1 MKSITYPNLLGIIL
15 CLLLFLSGCTPGNEI
30 TNSPDEPVSH
40 FQVMMTSENPEVVP
54 ASGSSVI
61 VGLEVQEVEEGAIF
75 ELDLQAVSMVQLV
88 IQLPAGSQTFDVD
101 VTANS
106 TNVGTLSI
114 DRNYVVSGTTEYVFG
129 SLDIQREYLVPGQN
143 TIGLSTTG
151 SLLTATIKLLP
162 REVYALPV
170 AGKDYNVLNTTLYT
184 QFARI
189 DSLFP
194 PADGAPNQYIWTRG
208 YGLSRG
214 VQMIPG
220 PTLRFSPGDLVNVK
234 IVNELNPARYADL
247 DVFEAYQNR
256 QVAKDE
262 ELASIPIHG
271 EVNVPHNLNNTNL
284 HVHGL
289 HVDPSKDD
297 VTIVII
303 PEGESTDLYD
313 APHTHSPVT
322 DTADLN
328 PWSIPDQGVKAGE
341 WNYSYKIPKNHLP
354 GTHWFHPHK
363 HGATS
368 AQVENGMAGTIVI
381 QEPQDSSV
389 IPYTSAQRA
398 EFEAW
403 SAAHDRVLAIQEI
416 SNYGLQKGNGSEM
429 GDTVTAAQASTITV
443 NGLTNYQIE
452 MSSGEI
458 ERWRI
463 VNAGTNHKSFSHIW
477 LGRHTDNGVESET
490 IYLVA
495 VDGITLPQSMP
506 ITKDKPALMAP
517 GNRSDFLVKLTKPG
531 TYTLFKKYGTSTV
544 KNNPYGSQYSYDGY
558 ATYKKLSLVPV
569 IRTYDAGDSLDV
581 TFATDYTK
589 ERIGWQPYSARTPQ
603 IDTTDVLTV
612 TVTESSAPV
621 TFPSL
626 PDNTHLSKLSPI
638 TKKQATGYDP
648 PPYVSPINRSDI
660 LQYRPITFDISG
672 LSLKV
677 TDTVNSNSQRVNQ
690 FTLNG
695 RFFELNDPL
704 GNPYAD
710 KSISKYYTGP
720 NDLLFQ
726 TDSVSDLEAITD
738 AGEKI
743 TFEDNV
749 PTKWTTMNKS
759 KIPVTGLATENSGAT
774 DSLTVH
780 YFANP
785 GYYQEITKSS
795 TEWSYVEKGTPHWED
810 ISGIDQMA
818 VVNSNY
824 TKDGYD
830 MSKVTLPSLPRAK
843 TAEEWILI
851 NNSDVGH
858 PFHVHINPFFV
869 AEVGVLS
876 YESGKWLIRAQTA
889 ESEPQRPVYTSGTKS
904 GSIVRGEAGKVMS
917 VQGVVGNWWDTI
929 TIPPHGYVKVKY
941 WINVPNQ
948 VENSTTGTV
957 SVTDNDNRTGIWVYH
972 CHILRHEDRGMMMPI
987 ITQPLKEDKE

>member
-1 MKSITYPNLLGIIL
+1 MKSLTYPNLLGI
-15 CLLLFLSGCTPGNEI
+15 LSYLMLSIAGCSPGNES
-30 TNSPDEPVSH
+30 NSETDEHVSH
-40 FQVMMTSENPEVVP
+40 FQVMMSSENPEVIP
-54 ASGSSVI
+54 ANGSSVI
-61 VGLEVQEVEEGAIF
+61 VGLEIQKVEEGAIL
-75 ELDLQAVSMVQLV
+75 ELDLHAVSMVQLV
-88 IQLPAGSQTFDVD
+88 IQIPAGSSPFDVD

-106 TNVGTLSI
+106 SSVGTLSV
-114 DRNYVVSGTTEYVFG
+114 DRNYIVSGTTEYVFG
-129 SLDIQREYLVPGQN
+129 SLDIQREYLMPGQN

-151 SLLTATIKLLP
+151 SLITATIKLLP

-194 PADGAPNQYIWTRG
+194 PVDDAPNQYIWTRG

-220 PTLRFSPGDLVNVK
+220 PTFRFSPGDLVNVK

-247 DVFEAYQNR
+247 DVFESYQN
-256 QVAKDE
+256 QNVAKDE

-271 EVNVPHNLNNTNL
+271 ELNVPHNLNNTNL

-297 VTIVII
+297 VTIVIV
-303 PEGESTDLYD
+303 PDGESTDYYD
-313 APHTHSPVT
+313 APHTHAPVS
-322 DTADLN
+322 DTSDLN

-341 WNYSYKIPKNHLP
+341 WTYSYKIPEDHLP

-381 QEPQDSSV
+381 QEPEGESI
-389 IPYTSAQRA
+389 IPYTADQRA
-398 EFEAW
+398 EYEAW
-403 SAAHDRVLAIQEI
+403 NAEHDRVLAIQEI
-416 SNYGLQKGNGSEM
+416 SNYGLQKGSANSM
-429 GDTVTAAQASTITV
+429 GNSVESAKSSTLTV
-443 NGLTNYQIE
+443 NGITNYEIDLL
-452 MSSGEI
+452 SGEV

-463 VNAGTNHKSFSHIW
+463 VNAGTNHGSFSHIW
-477 LGRHTDNGVESET
+477 LGLQSPEDPTSYTPVP

-495 VDGITLPQSMP
+495 VDGITLPEMVE

-517 GNRSDFLVKLTKPG
+517 GNRSDFLVKLTTPG
-531 TYTLFKKYGTSTV
+531 TYTLFKKYGSSTV

-558 ATYKKLSLVPV
+558 QKFGKNSLVPV
-569 IRTYDAGDSLDV
+569 IRTYNRADSLDV
-581 TFATDYTK
+581 TFVTDYK
-589 ERIGWQPYSARTPQ
+589 KDPIGWQPYSARTPN
-603 IDTTDVLTV
+603 IDTTNVLTV
-612 TVTESSAPV
+612 NVVADEIERA
-621 TFPSL
+621 FPAL
-626 PDNTHLSKLSPI
+626 PDNAYLSKLSPI

-677 TDTVNSNSQRVNQ
+677 TDTVNNKSQRVNQ

-710 KSISKYYTGP
+710 NSISEYYTSP
-720 NDLLFQ
+720 NDLIFQ
-726 TDSVSDLEAITD
+726 TDSVSDLDSITN

-743 TFEDNV
+743 TFDTAV
-749 PTKWTTMNKS
+749 PTKWTTLNQSEIDVEGVETM
-759 KIPVTGLATENSGAT
+759 
-774 DSLTVH
+774 VH

-785 GYYQEITKSS
+785 GYYQEITKGN
-795 TEWSYVEKGTPHWED
+795 TEWSYVQKGTPHWKD
-810 ISGIDQMA
+810 ISGIDQMS
-818 VVNSNY
+818 VVNSSY
-824 TKDGYD
+824 KKDGYD

-869 AEVGVLS
+869 VEVGVLS

-889 ESEPQRPVYTSGTKS
+889 ESEPQRPVYTSDTKS
-904 GSIVRGEAGKVMS
+904 GSIVRGEPGKVMS

-941 WINVPNQ
+941 WINVPDQ
-948 VENSTTGTV
+948 VENSTNGIV
-957 SVTDNDNRTGIWVYH
+957 SVNDNENRTGIWVYH

-987 ITQPLKEDKE
+987 ITQPLEEDKK

>member
-1 MKSITYPNLLGIIL
+1 MKSLTFSRLLGAV
-15 CLLLFLSGCTPGNEI
+15 CLALIVYSCAPSRETS
-30 TNSPDEPVSH
+30 TTSDESTSH
-40 FQVMMTSENPEVVP
+40 FQVLMSSDSHEVVP
-54 ASGSSVI
+54 ATGSSVI
-61 VGLEVQEVEEGAIF
+61 NSLTVQSTSDGSKTLS
-75 ELDLQAVSMVQLV
+75 LDLHAVSMVQLV
-88 IQLPAGSQTFDVD
+88 IQIPTGSSTFDVD

-106 TNVGTLSI
+106 NSVGTVSV
-114 DRNYVVSGTTEYVFG
+114 DRSYVVSGESKYIFG
-129 SLDIQREYLVPGQN
+129 SLDIRRTFMIPGTN
-143 TIGLSTTG
+143 TIELSTSG
-151 SLLTATIKLLP
+151 SLADATIKLLP
-162 REVYALPV
+162 REVYSLPV
-170 AGKDYNVLNTTLYT
+170 DGEAYNVLNTTLYT

-194 PADGAPNQYIWTRG
+194 PKEGDPNQYIWTRG

-220 PTLRFSPGDLVNVK
+220 PTLRFKPGDLVNVK
-234 IVNELNPARYADL
+234 IINELNPARYADL
-247 DVFEAYQNR
+247 DVFESYQN
-256 QVAKDE
+256 QNVAKDE
-262 ELASIPIHG
+262 ELATIPIHG
-271 EVNVPHNLNNTNL
+271 ELNIPHNLNNTNL

-297 VTIVII
+297 VTIVIV
-303 PEGESTDLYD
+303 PEGADTTLYD

-328 PWSIPDQGVKAGE
+328 PWSIPDQGIKAGE
-341 WNYSYKIPKNHLP
+341 WLYSYKIPKDHLP

-381 QEPQDSSV
+381 QEPQDSSI
-389 IPYTSAQRA
+389 IPYTAAQRT

-403 SAAHDRVLAIQEI
+403 SAEHDRVLAIQEI
-416 SNYGLQKGNGSEM
+416 SNYGLQQGDASSMGNSVESANS
-429 GDTVTAAQASTITV
+429 VTLTV
-443 NGLTNYQIE
+443 NGITNYEID
-452 MSSGEI
+452 MLTGEI

-463 VNAGTNHKSFSHIW
+463 VNAGTNHRSFSHIW
-477 LGRHTDNGVESET
+477 LGLQNISGSDTTYTSVP
-490 IYLVA
+490 IYMVA
-495 VDGITLPQSMP
+495 VDGITLPEMVE
-506 ITKDKPALMAP
+506 ITQDKPALMAP
-517 GNRSDFLVKLTKPG
+517 GNRSDFLVKLTEPG
-531 TYTLFKKYGTSTV
+531 TYTLFKKYGNSKV
-544 KNNPYGSQYSYDGY
+544 KNNPYGTQYTYGGY
-558 ATYKKLSLVPV
+558 APYGSHTLVPV
-569 IRTYDAGDSLDV
+569 IRTYNRNDSLDV
-581 TFATDYTK
+581 TFATDYTSQPV
-589 ERIGWQPYSARTPQ
+589 GWQPYSDRTPK
-603 IDTTDVLTV
+603 IDDSDVLTV
-612 TVTESSAPV
+612 NVAESSSPISFPV
-621 TFPSL
+621 L
-626 PDNTHLSKLSPI
+626 PDNAHLRKLSPI
-638 TKKQATGYDP
+638 TKKETTGYDP

-677 TDTVNSNSQRVNQ
+677 TDTVNNKSQRVNQ

-704 GNPYAD
+704 GNPYAH
-710 KSISKYYTGP
+710 KSISEYYTGP

-726 TDSVSDLEAITD
+726 TDSVNDLEAITE

-749 PTKWTTMNKS
+749 PTKWTTMNVS
-759 KIPVTGLATENSGAT
+759 KIPGETNPA

-785 GYYQEITKSS
+785 GYYQEIKKDG
-795 TEWSYVEKGTPHWED
+795 TEWGYKLQGTPTWQD
-810 ISGIDQMA
+810 ISGIEEMA
-818 VVNSNY
+818 VVNTSY
-824 TKDGYD
+824 KKDGYD

-869 AEVGVLS
+869 VEVGVLS
-876 YESGKWLIRAQTA
+876 YESGKWLIRTETA
-889 ESEPQRPVYTSGTKS
+889 ASEPQRPTYSASTKS
-904 GSIVRGEAGKVMS
+904 GSVVRGDPGKVMS
-917 VQGVVGNWWDTI
+917 VQGIVGNWWDTI

-941 WINVPNQ
+941 WINVPEQNDSGGE
-948 VENSTTGTV
+948 VT
-957 SVTDNDNRTGIWVYH
+957 VTDNDNRTGIWVYH

-987 ITQPLKEDKE
+987 ITQPLEEDKQ

>member
-1 MKSITYPNLLGIIL
+1 MKSLTYFNVLGAL
-15 CLLLFLSGCTPGNEI
+15 CLIFFVSSCAPDSETSA
-30 TNSPDEPVSH
+30 TSDEPTSH
-40 FQVMMTSENPEVVP
+40 FQVLMSSDSHEVVP
-54 ASGSSVI
+54 ATGSSVI
-61 VGLEVQEVEEGAIF
+61 NALTVQSTGEGTKTLNLEMH
-75 ELDLQAVSMVQLV
+75 AVSMVQLV
-88 IQLPAGSQTFDVD
+88 IQIPNGSQTFDVD

-106 TNVGTLSI
+106 SSVGTVNV
-114 DRNYVVSGTTEYVFG
+114 DRSYVVSGVSEYIFG
-129 SLDIQREYLVPGQN
+129 SLDIRRDFIVPGTN
-143 TIGLSTTG
+143 TIELSTSG
-151 SLLTATIKLLP
+151 SLANATIKLLP
-162 REVYALPV
+162 REVYSLPID
-170 AGKDYNVLNTTLYT
+170 GEPYNVLNTTLYT

-194 PADGAPNQYIWTRG
+194 PKEGDPNQYIWTRG

-220 PTLRFSPGDLVNVK
+220 PTLRFKPGDLVNVK

-247 DVFEAYQNR
+247 DVFESYQNR
-256 QVAKDE
+256 NVAKDE
-262 ELASIPIHG
+262 ELATIPIHG
-271 EVNVPHNLNNTNL
+271 EINIPHNLNNTNL

-297 VTIVII
+297 VTIVIV
-303 PEGESTDLYD
+303 PEGADTTLYD

-328 PWSIPDQGVKAGE
+328 PWSIPDQGIKAGE
-341 WNYSYKIPKNHLP
+341 WLYSYKIPKDHLP

-381 QEPQDSSV
+381 QEPQDSSI
-389 IPYTSAQRA
+389 IPYTAAQRA

-403 SAAHDRVLAIQEI
+403 SAEHDRVLAIQEI
-416 SNYGLQKGNGSEM
+416 SNYGLQQGDANSMGN
-429 GDTVTAAQASTITV
+429 TVESANSVTLTV
-443 NGLTNYQIE
+443 NGITDYKIDMETGQ
-452 MSSGEI
+452 I

-463 VNAGTNHKSFSHIW
+463 VNAGTNHRSFSHIW
-477 LGRHTDNGVESET
+477 LGLQT
-490 IYLVA
+490 ISGGDTTYTSVPIYMVA
-495 VDGITLPQSMP
+495 VDGITIPEMVE
-506 ITKDKPALMAP
+506 ITQDKPALMAP
-517 GNRSDFLVKLTKPG
+517 GNRTDFLVKLTEPG
-531 TYTLFKKYGTSTV
+531 TYKLFKKYGNSKV
-544 KNNPYGSQYSYDGY
+544 KNNPYGTQYTYTGY
-558 ATYKKLSLVPV
+558 ASYGSHSLVPV
-569 IRTYDAGDSLDV
+569 IRTYNRGDSLDV
-581 TFATDYTK
+581 TFATDYTSQPV
-589 ERIGWQPYSARTPQ
+589 GWQPYSDRTPK
-603 IDTTDVLTV
+603 IDDSDVLTV
-612 TVTESSAPV
+612 NVTQSTSPI
-621 TFPSL
+621 TFPVL
-626 PDNTHLSKLSPI
+626 PDNSHLMKLSPI
-638 TKKQATGYDP
+638 TKKAATGFDP
-648 PPYVSPINRSDI
+648 PAYASSINRSDI

-677 TDTVNSNSQRVNQ
+677 TDTVNGNSQRVNQ

-704 GNPYAD
+704 GNPYANN
-710 KSISKYYTGP
+710 SITEYYTGP

-726 TDSVSDLEAITD
+726 TDSVNDLEAITE

-759 KIPVTGLATENSGAT
+759 RIPGEANPA
-774 DSLTVH
+774 DSITVH

-785 GYYQEITKSS
+785 GYYQEITKQG
-795 TEWSYVEKGTPHWED
+795 TEWGYVQTGTPTWKD
-810 ISGIDQMA
+810 ISGIDNMA
-818 VVNSNY
+818 VVNTSY
-824 TKDGYD
+824 KKDGYD

-869 AEVGVLS
+869 VEVGVLS
-876 YESGKWLIRAQTA
+876 YESGKWLIRTETA
-889 ESEPQRPVYTSGTKS
+889 ASEPQRPAYSASTPS
-904 GSIVRGEAGKVMS
+904 GSVVRGDPGKVMS

-941 WINVPNQ
+941 WINVPEQNDSGGR
-948 VENSTTGTV
+948 VT
-957 SVTDNDNRTGIWVYH
+957 VTDNDNRTGIWVYH

-987 ITQPLKEDKE
+987 ITQPLEEDKE

>member
-1 MKSITYPNLLGIIL
+1 MKSLTYPHSSVMMM
-15 CLLLFLSGCTPGNEI
+15 CLLLLMAGCAPSGEI
-30 TNSPDEPVSH
+30 NSTTDEPVSH
-40 FQVMMTSENPEVVP
+40 YQVLMSSENPEVVP
-54 ASGSSVI
+54 ATGSSVI
-61 VGLEVQEVEEGAIF
+61 KSLAVQSTDDGTKSLE
-75 ELDLQAVSMVQLV
+75 LNLHAVSMVQLV
-88 IQLPAGSQTFDVD
+88 IQIPKGSQTFDVE
-101 VTANS
+101 VKANS
-106 TNVGTLSI
+106 NSVGTVSV
-114 DRNYVVSGTTEYVFG
+114 DRSYVVSGETQYIFG
-129 SLDIQREYLVPGQN
+129 SLDIRRDYMIPGNN
-143 TIGLSTTG
+143 TIELSTTS
-151 SLLTATIKLLP
+151 SLSNATIKLLP
-162 REVYALPV
+162 REVYSVPV
-170 AGKDYNVLNTTLYT
+170 QGKDYNELNTTLYT

-189 DSLFP
+189 DSLFAP
-194 PADGAPNQYIWTRG
+194 KAGDPNQYIWTRG

-247 DVFEAYQNR
+247 DVFESYQN
-256 QVAKDE
+256 QHLSKDE
-262 ELASIPIHG
+262 ELGSIPIHG
-271 EVNVPHNLNNTNL
+271 ELNVPHNLNNTNL

-297 VTIVII
+297 VTIVIV
-303 PEGESTDLYD
+303 PDGESTEYYD
-313 APHTHSPVT
+313 APHTHAPVT
-322 DTADLN
+322 DSADLN

-381 QEPQDSSV
+381 QEPQDSSI
-389 IPYTSAQRA
+389 IPYTSAQRE

-416 SNYGLQKGNGSEM
+416 SNYGLQQGSAGAM
-429 GDTVTAAQASTITV
+429 GDAISAAQASTLTV
-443 NGLTNYQIE
+443 NGLTNYQIDLL
-452 MSSGEI
+452 SGEV

-477 LGRHTDNGVESET
+477 LGLQSPDDPTKYTSVP

-495 VDGITLPQSMP
+495 ADGITLPEMVE
-506 ITKDKPALMAP
+506 ITQEKPALMAP
-517 GNRSDFLVKLTKPG
+517 GNRSDFLVELTEPG
-531 TYTLFKKYGTSTV
+531 TYVLFKKYGNSKV
-544 KNNPYGSQYSYDGY
+544 KNNPYGTQYTYSGY
-558 ATYKKLSLVPV
+558 APYGKNSLVPV
-569 IRTYDAGDSLDV
+569 IRTYNRGDSLDV
-581 TFATDYTK
+581 TFATDYTS
-589 ERIGWQPYSARTPQ
+589 EPVGWQPYSDRTPQ
-603 IDTTDVLTV
+603 IDTTNVLTV
-612 TVTESSAPV
+612 NVTADEIEK
-621 TFPSL
+621 TFPVL
-626 PDNTHLSKLSPI
+626 PDMAQMNAHLRKLSPI

-677 TDTVNSNSQRVNQ
+677 ANATDTTRVNQ

-704 GNPYAD
+704 GNPYAN
-710 KSISKYYTGP
+710 KSISESYTSP
-720 NDLLFQ
+720 NELIFQ
-726 TDSVSDLEAITD
+726 TDSVSDLDSITV
-738 AGEKI
+738 AGDVI
-743 TFEDNV
+743 SFEDNV

-759 KIPVTGLATENSGAT
+759 KIPGETDPN

-785 GYYQEITKSS
+785 GYYQEITK
-795 TEWSYVEKGTPHWED
+795 EGGQWSYIQKGTPQWKD
-810 ISGIDQMA
+810 ISGIEQMA
-818 VVNSNY
+818 VVNTSY
-824 TKDGYD
+824 KKEGYD
-830 MSKVTLPSLPRAK
+830 MNNVTLPSLPRAK

-869 AEVGVLS
+869 VEVGILS
-876 YESGKWLIRAQTA
+876 YETDGWFIRAETA
-889 ESEPQRPVYTSGTKS
+889 SSEPQRPVSAEPGNVVKAESGK
-904 GSIVRGEAGKVMS
+904 EMS
-917 VQGVVGNWWDTI
+917 VQGIVGNWWDTI

-941 WINVPNQ
+941 WINVPDQ
-948 VENSTTGTV
+948 VEDTVTGKV

-987 ITQPLKEDKE
+987 ITQPLIEDKE